1 MNENDERRLSMKHVL
16 IRFMFICYLLFLFC
30 PLGAITQERWSKER
44 EERIESLQPS
54 DKIMDTI
61 GIKQG
66 MVVAEIGAGS
76 GRLAV
81 RLAKRVGDSGKVYAN
96 DIDRKALEFMRK
108 RCLDEKIGNMIVVEG
123 EETDPQ
129 LPRGTM
135 DAVILANTLHMV
147 KDPLPLLKNIIPALK
162 PGGILAVIDADKEKW
177 ISRGEGKDLL
187 PKEHFLALLS
197 KAGFEVASEHIF
209 LPLHYFVLLRAK
221 GHASD

>member
-1 MNENDERRLSMKHVL
+1 MLFS
-16 IRFMFICYLLFLFC
+16 LLV
-30 PLGAITQERWSKER
+30 PSSAVAQERWSKER
-44 EERIESLQPS
+44 DERAELLQPS
-54 DKIMDTI
+54 DKIMDAI
-61 GIKQG
+61 GIKSG
-66 MVVAEIGAGS
+66 MAVAEIGAGS

-123 EETDPQ
+123 EETDPR

-177 ISRGEGKDLL
+177 ISRGEGQDLL
-187 PKEHFLALLS
+187 PKAHFLTLLGN
-197 KAGFEVASEHIF
+197 AGFEVTSEHTF
-209 LPLHYFVLLRAK
+209 LQWHYFVLLRVK
-221 GHASD
+221 GHASK